1 MPLNRFMAINWRCW
15 CCCWTS
21 DIWELSVLSYECVQ
35 FYATVIVWILG
46 VLPSSLL
53 MYQQSLRSMSNF
65 VRGTEEFANPET
77 SLFHSET
84 SADRNQSIAARL
96 STLPHPTTPPSQSI
110 SLQSWHSAM
119 VVQTRRKA
127 KAKGKSRPPHRG
139 DQALDD
145 KATRVNKQKIQ
156 KEQVT
161 STSLTTSISQDSRRD
176 TIRSTM
182 FELISHTQVSSTI
195 CPSQVPRTL
204 HDRSPRTYPDWRAMM
219 DEVRDEVWEQVRA
232 GTVQVTQRGDV
243 RDYEGRFD
251 IKGPIRVKRGPNWD
265 AR

>member
-1 MPLNRFMAINWRCW
+1 MRILKRASFIPKHPPIAINPLLP
-15 CCCWTS
+15 
-21 DIWELSVLSYECVQ
+21 DSVLYR
-35 FYATVIVWILG
+35 T
-46 VLPSSLL
+46 LL
-53 MYQQSLRSMSNF
+53 HLHLDRSRF
-65 VRGTEEFANPET
+65 
-77 SLFHSET
+77 
-84 SADRNQSIAARL
+84 
-96 STLPHPTTPPSQSI
+96 
-110 SLQSWHSAM
+110 QSWHSAM